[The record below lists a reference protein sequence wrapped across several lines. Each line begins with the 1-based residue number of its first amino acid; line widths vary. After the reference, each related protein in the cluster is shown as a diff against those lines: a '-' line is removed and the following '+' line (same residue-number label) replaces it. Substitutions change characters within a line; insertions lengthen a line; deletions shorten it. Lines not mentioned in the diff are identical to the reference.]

1 MLEQLSEWVG
11 IIIALLGIF
20 IGIFI
25 VLVANI
31 LKPINQIS
39 GEMRDIKESLKEI
52 REGPFVPPSPNQFLE
67 GLILQS
73 KFLEKLFIQRAD
85 KVRIAFTIASK
96 YIQDRDTIIVDSGTT
111 VDQIPAILRNQHPNV
126 EVYTNNLLAAMS
138 IVPPEEEFK
147 CSILPGR
154 IDPKYG
160 ATYNIGDIGGPLK
173 SIKPQ
178 QIIIAATA
186 ISFEKGPLVDPSDNH
201 NREFKENLFKKA
213 LEDPPSHRLIIAVDW
228 TKFKRG
234 GNQLVNDM
242 NPALEPPDWKT
253 VKAIKGFV
261 IVTTNPPDLR
271 TPNAE
276 EAREVIEK
284 FVDNMEGGGMKIYI
298 VKPISGKTESQSN
311 E

>member
-234 GNQLVNDM
+234 GNQLINDM
-242 NPALEPPDWKT
+242 NPALKPPDWKT

-298 VKPISGKTESQSN
+298 VKPISEKKES
-311 E
+311 